1 MVPGEGPLVEVLPNG
16 QTVDEVMQDIAG
28 GESQSLG
35 WCGMVGWWDG
45 ELAKRQNHNGVLATF
60 FYKWKTLTHTPSI
73 TLLRNVT

>member
-35 WCGMVGWWDG
+35 WCGWWDGGMVGWWIG
-45 ELAKRQNHNGVLATF
+45 QKAE
-60 FYKWKTLTHTPSI
+60 P
-73 TLLRNVT
+73 

>member
-35 WCGMVGWWDG
+35 WWDGGMVGWWDG
-45 ELAKRQNHNGVLATF
+45 ELAKRQNHNGVLVMQT
-60 FYKWKTLTHTPSI
+60 
-73 TLLRNVT
+73 